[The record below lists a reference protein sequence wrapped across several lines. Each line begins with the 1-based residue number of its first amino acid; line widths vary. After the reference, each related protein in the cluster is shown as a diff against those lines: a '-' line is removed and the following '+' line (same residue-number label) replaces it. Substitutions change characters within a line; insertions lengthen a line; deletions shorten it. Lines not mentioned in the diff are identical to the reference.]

1 MLKNCHFARG
11 AFPVCVL
18 KLLTSKFLKIVDIKW
33 CQILIPI
40 CAKKTKIPNVNYVLL
55 ICVRWQHRWATQ
67 AATQLKDRRH
77 PASPHQ
83 VSFSVTFFIPHFG
96 WVIRFL
102 QSSFSSHSSYLFRK
116 PVLCKLPLRIWT
128 IRLRATIWR
137 HWQVWWNPLLLLSD
151 LRLTPFWSTCKT
163 WLWKFLLRKHGWSTT
178 SVDMIILMTHRLDA
192 SLFTFPMVITAF
204 FSAMMGGL
212 LAPLV
217 VNVAARL
224 IEKHLML

>member
-1 MLKNCHFARG
+1 MVSNFDTNICKTPKKSQREFCFTHLCKVTAPLGYPSSYPVEGSETSSLTASGLLLCHIF
-11 AFPVCVL
+11 
-18 KLLTSKFLKIVDIKW
+18 
-33 CQILIPI
+33 
-40 CAKKTKIPNVNYVLL
+40 
-55 ICVRWQHRWATQ
+55 
-67 AATQLKDRRH
+67 H
-77 PASPHQ
+77 PSFWLSDQ
-83 VSFSVTFFIPHFG
+83 VSIGIFFFTFIISEVG
-96 WVIRFL
+96 L
-102 QSSFSSHSSYLFRK
+102 TRK

-217 VNVAARL
+217 VNVAAR
-224 IEKHLML
+224 